1 MENEK
6 ALEKFITE
14 TARTLASHTDGLAG
28 HTAELKKVD
37 AEFAAFH
44 EAMKKQAETI
54 IELRDLVMKHEDLL
68 NKLDAAVTK
77 ALAERDLPR
86 VEHKHRGGGVN

>member
-6 ALEKFITE
+6 ALEMFITE

-54 IELRDLVMKHEDLL
+54 IELRDLP
-68 NKLDAAVTK
+68 TSS
-77 ALAERDLPR
+77 
-86 VEHKHRGGGVN
+86 

>member
-28 HTAELKKVD
+28 HTA
-37 AEFAAFH
+37 FAAFH

-54 IELRDLVMKHEDLL
+54 IELRDLP
-68 NKLDAAVTK
+68 TSS
-77 ALAERDLPR
+77 
-86 VEHKHRGGGVN
+86 